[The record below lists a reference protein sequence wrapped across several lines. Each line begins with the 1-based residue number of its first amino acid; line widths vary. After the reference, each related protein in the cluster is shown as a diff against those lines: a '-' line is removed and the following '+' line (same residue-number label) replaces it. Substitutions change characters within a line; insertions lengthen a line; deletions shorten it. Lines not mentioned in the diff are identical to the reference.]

1 MRERFRFLVVGL
13 YTWVAAVFLGGI
25 LLDMLYAKYLKG
37 VLGFSESAMVFS
49 EISDTLL
56 CLGFVM
62 VISAIGAIAVT
73 WKSKIARNLFT
84 ASLLIYFLEF
94 LIPIFS
100 SFIKDTQGLSWI
112 RPLPSGIASILAF
125 IGLYKYFR
133 Q

>member
-1 MRERFRFLVVGL
+1 
-13 YTWVAAVFLGGI
+13 
-25 LLDMLYAKYLKG
+25 
-37 VLGFSESAMVFS
+37 
-49 EISDTLL
+49 LL

-112 RPLPSGIASILAF
+112 RPIPSGIASILAF